1 MNPFRV
7 EMPNQHT
14 STVQY
19 STVQHSTAQAVRY
32 SMHILF
38 PPHSRRTAPQKMV
51 AY

>member
-14 STVQY
+14 STVQ
-19 STVQHSTAQAVRY
+19 VQYSTAQVVRY